1 MSFLKGLLLFVFSL
15 LLVAFLVLFQVD
27 NTLNSTVLSSA
38 YFNNAFDKNVTQDS
52 IKNFSTYL
60 KDSVGNI
67 QDKPTRTIVQGA
79 IDVQW
84 LQNDLPAFLKGSVAY
99 FTTDQGKLPVISIKP
114 FEDSLKNLENQAGP
128 NALLVEAQLGLSQMK
143 DTLDL
148 NALVAKMYGSNQNLM
163 TALPDVLTHTRHDF
177 FMIIFLVTLLLLAI
191 LAVIA
196 FLPRTIFRCFGICLL
211 IAGILCAIPALAPMV
226 FHGPLTAQ
234 VSAAVGSASQPDLA
248 FAQNWV
254 LAYIGGIANFML
266 IQGIIA
272 ALLGVALLIAAGFIG
287 NKKAK
292 AGAAKNGH
300 MLIRAVAAVVLLIA
314 IPFCGYFMLKDL
326 YPHVK
331 QFQAVKTSS
340 AHVKM
345 TFWKAF
351 DATVG
356 GHLGQ
361 QLQSLSK

>member
-1 MSFLKGLLLFVFSL
+1 MSFFKGLLLFVFSL
-15 LLVAFLVLFQVD
+15 LLVVLLVLFQVD
-27 NTLNSTVLSSA
+27 NTVNSTVLSSG
-38 YFNNAFDKNVTQDS
+38 YFNNAFDRNVTQDS
-52 IKNFSTYL
+52 IKNFAAYL

-67 QDKPTRTIVQGA
+67 QDKNTRTIVQGA

-99 FTTDQGKLPVISIKP
+99 ITTDQGKLPVISIKP
-114 FEDSLKNLENQAGP
+114 FEDSLKKLESQAGDAQP
-128 NALLVEAQLGLSQMK
+128 IVEAQLGLSQMK
-143 DTLDL
+143 DKLDL
-148 NALVAKMYGSNQNLM
+148 NALVAKMYGSDQNLV
-163 TALPDVLTHTRHDF
+163 TALPDVLTHVRHDF

-191 LAVIA
+191 VAVIA
-196 FLPRTIFRCFGICLL
+196 FLPRTVFKCFGVCLL
-211 IAGILCAIPALAPMV
+211 IAGILCALPGLAPMV

-234 VSAAVGSASQPDLA
+234 VSAAVGSAGQPDLA

-254 LAYIGGIANFML
+254 LAYIGGIASFML
-266 IQGIIA
+266 IQGIVA

-287 NKKAK
+287 NKKAGS
-292 AGAAKNGH
+292 ARSGH
-300 MLIRAVAAVVLLIA
+300 VLIRTIAAVVLLIA
-314 IPFCGYFMLKDL
+314 IPFCAFFALKDM

-331 QFQAVKTSS
+331 QFNTIVMNASK
-340 AHVKM
+340 HEKM

-361 QLQSLSK
+361 QIQSLTK